1 MEASS
6 PGRRGVPPL
15 RLAAGA
21 AFMLLIVTGC
31 GAGAG
36 SLGDDR
42 SAPERVP
49 VTVTAEAPQT
59 TQTTRA
65 AESGRPPENDDPA
78 GTDDPAGSDRTDD
91 PAGARTDDPA
101 GARTAVQPGGV
112 LTDGGVVAAE
122 LTRAGQ
128 RDRFALD
135 LGDAREF
142 YVTDMTGDDIRLQV
156 YSEVDGRPV
165 GPSDIAFSWGTS
177 VVKLTKA
184 GRHRL
189 EVFGNTNVVG
199 PYGFRIATVKVRTF
213 PAAIG
218 LRIGEGGPDGAGR
231 LDVPGRID
239 RFEFDADGASAIKV
253 LGGTGACE
261 AIELE
266 LVDAA
271 ERNVASPRQPIPLCG
286 YEADIPLSGGDG
298 RYALV
303 VRSGS
308 AKTGPYSFQIAR
320 AG

>member
-1 MEASS
+1 MKASS
-6 PGRRGVPPL
+6 TGRRGVPPL

-36 SLGDDR
+36 VLGNDR
-42 SAPERVP
+42 PAPAVT
-49 VTVTAEAPQT
+49 VTVTAGASETART
-59 TQTTRA
+59 TGTTRPTES
-65 AESGRPPENDDPA
+65 AESGEPA
-78 GTDDPAGSDRTDD
+78 GTGDPV
-91 PAGARTDDPA
+91 P
-101 GARTAVQPGGV
+101 ARTAVRPGGV
-112 LTDGGVVAAE
+112 LTDGGTVASE

-142 YVTDMTGDDIRLQV
+142 YITDMTGDGIRLQV

-165 GPSDIAFSWGTS
+165 GPSDVALSWGTS

-184 GRHRL
+184 GGHRL
-189 EVFGNTNVVG
+189 EVFGNTNVAG

-218 LRIGEGGPDGAGR
+218 LRIGEGGPEGAGR
-231 LDVPGRID
+231 LDVPGRVD

-253 LGGTGACE
+253 LGGAGACE

-271 ERNVASPRQPIPLCG
+271 QRSVASPRQPIPLCG
-286 YEADIPLSGGDG
+286 YESDLPLSNGDG

-303 VRSGS
+303 VRSGT
-308 AKTGPYSFQIAR
+308 ARTGPYSFQIAR

>member
-6 PGRRGVPPL
+6 TGRRGVPPL

-31 GAGAG
+31 GAGVPG
-36 SLGDDR
+36 NDR
-42 SAPERVP
+42 PAPERVT
-49 VTVTAEAPQT
+49 VTVTAGAPEITRT
-59 TQTTRA
+59 TES
-65 AESGRPPENDDPA
+65 AESGEPA
-78 GTDDPAGSDRTDD
+78 GTGDPAPD
-91 PAGARTDDPA
+91 
-101 GARTAVQPGGV
+101 RTAVRPGGV
-112 LTDGGVVAAE
+112 LTDGGTVASE

-128 RDRFALD
+128 RDGFALD

-165 GPSDIAFSWGTS
+165 GPSDVALSWGTS

-184 GRHRL
+184 GGHRL

-231 LDVPGRID
+231 LDVPGRVD
-239 RFEFDADGASAIKV
+239 RFEFDADGASAIKI
-253 LGGTGACE
+253 LGGAGACE

-271 ERNVASPRQPIPLCG
+271 QRSVASPRQPIPLCG
-286 YEADIPLSGGDG
+286 YESDIPLSNGDG

-303 VRSGS
+303 VRSGT
-308 AKTGPYSFQIAR
+308 AKTGPYSFQIVR

>member
-1 MEASS
+1 MADMEASS
-6 PGRRGVPPL
+6 TGRRGVPPL

-31 GAGAG
+31 GAGVPG
-36 SLGDDR
+36 NDR
-42 SAPERVP
+42 PAPERVT
-49 VTVTAEAPQT
+49 VTVTAGAPEITRT
-59 TQTTRA
+59 TES
-65 AESGRPPENDDPA
+65 AESGEPA
-78 GTDDPAGSDRTDD
+78 GTGDPAPD
-91 PAGARTDDPA
+91 
-101 GARTAVQPGGV
+101 RTAVRPGGV
-112 LTDGGVVAAE
+112 LTDGGTVASE

-128 RDRFALD
+128 RDGFALD

-165 GPSDIAFSWGTS
+165 GPSDVALSWGTS

-184 GRHRL
+184 GGHRL

-231 LDVPGRID
+231 LDVPGRVD
-239 RFEFDADGASAIKV
+239 RFEFDADGASAIKI
-253 LGGTGACE
+253 LGGAGACE

-271 ERNVASPRQPIPLCG
+271 QRSVASPRQPIPLCG
-286 YEADIPLSGGDG
+286 YESDIPLSNGDG

-303 VRSGS
+303 VRSGT
-308 AKTGPYSFQIAR
+308 AKTGPYSFQIVR

>member
-6 PGRRGVPPL
+6 TGRRGVPPL

-31 GAGAG
+31 GAGVPG
-36 SLGDDR
+36 NDR
-42 SAPERVP
+42 PAPERVT
-49 VTVTAEAPQT
+49 VTVTAGAPEIT
-59 TQTTRA
+59 RTAETTRTTES
-65 AESGRPPENDDPA
+65 AESGEPA
-78 GTDDPAGSDRTDD
+78 GTGDPAPD
-91 PAGARTDDPA
+91 
-101 GARTAVQPGGV
+101 RTAVRPGGV
-112 LTDGGVVAAE
+112 LTDGGTVASE

-142 YVTDMTGDDIRLQV
+142 YVTGMTGDDIRLQV

-165 GPSDIAFSWGTS
+165 GPSDVALSWGTS

-184 GRHRL
+184 GGHRL

-231 LDVPGRID
+231 LDVPGRVD
-239 RFEFDADGASAIKV
+239 RFEFDADGASAIKI
-253 LGGTGACE
+253 LGGAGACE

-271 ERNVASPRQPIPLCG
+271 QRSVASPRQPIPLCG
-286 YEADIPLSGGDG
+286 YESDIPLSNGDG

-303 VRSGS
+303 VRSGT
-308 AKTGPYSFQIAR
+308 AQTGPYSFQIVR

>member
-6 PGRRGVPPL
+6 TGRRGVPPL

-31 GAGAG
+31 GAGV
-36 SLGDDR
+36 LGNDR
-42 SAPERVP
+42 PAPERVT
-49 VTVTAEAPQT
+49 VTVTAGAPET
-59 TQTTRA
+59 TGTIESARP
-65 AESGRPPENDDPA
+65 AESGEPGETSE
-78 GTDDPAGSDRTDD
+78 TDETGETAPDRTVV
-91 PAGARTDDPA
+91 R
-101 GARTAVQPGGV
+101 PGGV
-112 LTDGGVVAAE
+112 LTDGGTVASE

-142 YVTDMTGDDIRLQV
+142 YVTDMTGDDIQLQV

-165 GPSDIAFSWGTS
+165 GPSGIALSWGTS

-218 LRIGEGGPDGAGR
+218 LQIGEGGPDGAGR

-253 LGGTGACE
+253 LGGAGACE

-271 ERNVASPRQPIPLCG
+271 QRSVASPRQPIPLCG
-286 YEADIPLSGGDG
+286 YESDIPLSNGDG

-303 VRSGS
+303 VRSGT

>member
-42 SAPERVP
+42 PAPERVT
-49 VTVTAEAPQT
+49 VTVTAEAPPT
-59 TQTTRA
+59 ARA
-65 AESGRPPENDDPA
+65 AESGRPPESDDPA
-78 GTDDPAGSDRTDD
+78 G
-91 PAGARTDDPA
+91 TDDPA

-112 LTDGGVVAAE
+112 LTDGGAVAAE

-128 RDRFALD
+128 RDRFTLD

-165 GPSDIAFSWGTS
+165 GPSGIALSWGTS

-253 LGGTGACE
+253 LGGAGACE